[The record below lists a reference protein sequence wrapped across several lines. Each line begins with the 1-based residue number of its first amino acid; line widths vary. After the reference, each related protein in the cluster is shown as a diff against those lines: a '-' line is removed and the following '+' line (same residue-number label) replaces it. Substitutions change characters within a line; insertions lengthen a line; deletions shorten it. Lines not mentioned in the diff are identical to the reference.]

1 MCLVAGKVDP
11 KRKPSSSCT
20 LPVIGPMEAQD
31 FGDFFEHINPDAP
44 EFLSMPS
51 YCDLLG

>member
-1 MCLVAGKVDP
+1 
-11 KRKPSSSCT
+11 
-20 LPVIGPMEAQD
+20 MEAQD

-51 YCDLLG
+51 YCDLLRDLQPQAHAHG